1 VPVNPDFLDLLR
13 ELGAADARFLVVGGY
28 AVSFHARPRATGDL
42 DLWVEPAAGN
52 APRVLAALRAF
63 GAPLEHLSEADLT
76 AADTV
81 YQMGLPPRRID
92 LLTSLTGVSFGEA
105 WAGRV
110 LLELEGV
117 RIPFIGKDALI
128 RNKRALGRP
137 RDLADLEALED
148 PS

>member
-1 VPVNPDFLDLLR
+1 MPVNPDFLDLLR

-42 DLWVEPAAGN
+42 DLWVEPDAGN

-63 GAPLEHLSEADLT
+63 GAPLEDLSEADPT

-92 LLTSLTGVSFGEA
+92 LLTSLTGVSFAEA
-105 WAGRV
+105 WEGRV